1 MIIAA
6 GDFYQLGEAVQKALN
21 ELLKDNGVTVE
32 NITEFVEKS
41 LKILKEK

>member
-6 GDFYQLGEAVQKALN
+6 GDFYQLGEAVQEALN